1 MVVSLHKIIGLLLLK
16 WKANPLTDVLVCC
29 AHFRETK
36 SNVPLSAYFFRWEQN
51 RPKEFCLFID
61 CVLSILDY
69 LHIKD
74 FSLDLRLGYFPSH
87 DRLILIYHYVTSVTS
102 EIDAQL
108 LLRTI
113 HTCIQASEFVR
124 SYLL

>member
-1 MVVSLHKIIGLLLLK
+1 MFPCLLISSGGNK
-16 WKANPLTDVLVCC
+16 TDP
-29 AHFRETK
+29 K
-36 SNVPLSAYFFRWEQN
+36 S
-51 RPKEFCLFID
+51 FCLFID

-74 FSLDLRLGYFPSH
+74 FSLDLHLGYFPSH

-113 HTCIQASEFVR
+113 HTRIQVSEFVR